1 MMPSDSPFK
10 LVICPPI
17 LACCNNP
24 IGREVTF
31 SVPIGKV
38 ILACTN
44 DKRRNRL
51 AFSINR
57 LDHINPSN
65 KPSLETLEIL
75 LQSPAQ
81 SNSFPPSQGRRTAPS
96 PAKRA
101 AKMLERGFLGRA
113 SRALIDPTPIAADT
127 AENRAI
133 LLKKHPID
141 SKDPFLG
148 KTRPRPG
155 QPITE
160 EVILASIAT
169 IGKEKAPGLSGWT
182 RPLLNLVSKAGS
194 SVIAFLRLVSD
205 MIRQGTAP
213 GADLLCASRLIGLE
227 KLDGGIRPFAIGD
240 LIYKVAMKAIL
251 KTSFSSSM
259 LLHFQLGV
267 SSPGEVE
274 PAIFHLEE
282 AIAGPNKADFQ
293 YITSV
298 DLHNAFNSGVR
309 PSIASSVASFAPT
322 FYKAATWA
330 YNNPLLLV
338 LPEGSTVASSKGV
351 RQGDP
356 IGPLLFSLSFTP
368 TLEELARRLPGA
380 TLVAYL
386 DDLYILSKD
395 KGSLG
400 IAREVPE
407 KSPDERNLAKSK
419 EITIKDLKYHGLK
432 TLGTYIGPLE
442 GRRAFLEEKLDTLQQ
457 AIAALQDLPKQH
469 SLLLLRGSIHLL
481 LRHLLRQL
489 NPEGLSDLWERAVI
503 LIKEAI
509 ITLVARSPAERPEE
523 PDPYLF
529 SLPVREGGL
538 GLPLHK
544 ELAQG
549 LYQAAKETAK
559 KILKDITSF
568 FKASC
573 PSLPTS
579 EAQNPSQDQGKSA
592 KEGLY
597 KALGSRPYLNVQI
610 EPLVQQDS
618 SLRADLAVTIGNSRN
633 FYDIQIV
640 AISKD
645 SAKEDP
651 YSTLKEAANEKRRK
665 YQSLGAFFHPLTFS
679 AGGLIDQETSQTY
692 KKLQEL
698 LGPFAASQ
706 LDLTIGLAL
715 TKTKAISAASIAR
728 DLPRRTHS

>member
-1 MMPSDSPFK
+1 
-10 LVICPPI
+10 
-17 LACCNNP
+17 
-24 IGREVTF
+24 
-31 SVPIGKV
+31 
-38 ILACTN
+38 
-44 DKRRNRL
+44 
-51 AFSINR
+51 
-57 LDHINPSN
+57 PSN

-338 LPEGSTVASSKGV
+338 LPEGSTVASSKGTT
-351 RQGDP
+351 RGN
-356 IGPLLFSLSFTP
+356 
-368 TLEELARRLPGA
+368 
-380 TLVAYL
+380 
-386 DDLYILSKD
+386 
-395 KGSLG
+395 LG

-592 KEGLY
+592 KE
-597 KALGSRPYLNVQI
+597 V
-610 EPLVQQDS
+610 
-618 SLRADLAVTIGNSRN
+618 
-633 FYDIQIV
+633 FF
-640 AISKD
+640 
-645 SAKEDP
+645 
-651 YSTLKEAANEKRRK
+651 KR
-665 YQSLGAFFHPLTFS
+665 
-679 AGGLIDQETSQTY
+679 
-692 KKLQEL
+692 
-698 LGPFAASQ
+698 
-706 LDLTIGLAL
+706 
-715 TKTKAISAASIAR
+715 
-728 DLPRRTHS
+728 